1 VSKTSNLTSFLF
13 LLKSTVVVQNIE
25 MTISLTNTIP
35 EFNEENVYDNKCL
48 WQQQIQTLS
57 TKLENNLT
65 FNTQKNI
72 RHGNSSFMVL
82 RKQITSAKPKP
93 LRLLWTSFT
102 EHLNNIF
109 IIISYRNKYWP
120 NSTNINRTRTISNLI
135 QFPKQNQLKRLKSGN
150 YFKDRNMTKT
160 TIQQGRKATKCDKL
174 FKHMEN
180 LIRHNNR
187 IFTWLIL
194 FRLRQSFQRAQ
205 SRSQLCYL

>member
-1 VSKTSNLTSFLF
+1 MSKTSNLTSFLF
-13 LLKSTVVVQNIE
+13 LMKSTVVVQNIE

-35 EFNEENVYDNKCL
+35 EFNEENVYDTKCL
-48 WQQQIQTLS
+48 WQLQIQTLS

-65 FNTQKNI
+65 FNTQKNM
-72 RHGNSSFMVL
+72 RHGNSSIKV
-82 RKQITSAKPKP
+82 ITSAKP

-109 IIISYRNKYWP
+109 IIISNGNKYWP

-150 YFKDRNMTKT
+150 YFKGRNMTKT
-160 TIQQGRKATKCDKL
+160 TFQQGRKATKCDKL

-194 FRLRQSFQRAQ
+194 FRLRQSFQRVQ
-205 SRSQLCYL
+205 SRPQLCYL

>member
-1 VSKTSNLTSFLF
+1 MSKTSNLTSFLF
-13 LLKSTVVVQNIE
+13 LMKSTVVVQNIE

-48 WQQQIQTLS
+48 WQLQIQTLS

-65 FNTQKNI
+65 FNTQKNM
-72 RHGNSSFMVL
+72 RHGNSSIKV
-82 RKQITSAKPKP
+82 ITSAEP

-150 YFKDRNMTKT
+150 YFKGRNMTKT
-160 TIQQGRKATKCDKL
+160 TIQQGLKATKCDKL
-174 FKHMEN
+174 LKHMEN

-194 FRLRQSFQRAQ
+194 FRLRQSFQRVQ
-205 SRSQLCYL
+205 YRPQLCYL